1 MKFIK
6 RFFLIVT
13 AVVVLTQT
21 ANAQLRKTATI
32 ENIGYFKGVL
42 LSKVEISG
50 DEIYRLHLPPDKS
63 YSDPIVL
70 ILGTEDEMILNLKDL
85 FMALSNAERGDI
97 FDFESTGE
105 SYTLQFRNAGG
116 SKWFDVYE
124 NNNNF
129 VAGRLFDRTI
139 KAILRYYN
147 SLEE

>member
-1 MKFIK
+1 MNLVK
-6 RFFLIVT
+6 RFVILI
-13 AVVVLTQT
+13 AVVLLTQM
-21 ANAQLRKTATI
+21 ANAQLRKAATI
-32 ENIGYFKGVL
+32 ENVGYFKGVL

-85 FMALSNAERGDI
+85 FAALSNAERGDI
-97 FDFESTGE
+97 FDFESTGK
-105 SYTLQFRNAGG
+105 SYSLHFRNAGG

-124 NNNNF
+124 DNNNF

-139 KAILRYYN
+139 KALMRYYG
-147 SLEE
+147 LEE